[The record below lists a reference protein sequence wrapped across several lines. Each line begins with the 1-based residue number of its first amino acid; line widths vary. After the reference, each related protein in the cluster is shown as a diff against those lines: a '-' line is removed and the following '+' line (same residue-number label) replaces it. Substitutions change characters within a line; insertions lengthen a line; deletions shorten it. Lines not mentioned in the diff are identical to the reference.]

1 MNPNQ
6 LMTYPSSLSPD
17 LVIPRYG
24 ELRIVYDW
32 EHWRKRRTL
41 LLRIHD
47 KLPHYLLL
55 PEVHQVLNAI
65 KDLETH
71 FLVNTLWHTGARVS
85 EALAITR
92 DDFHFLDDPRTACV
106 VLPTLKKPRRGRPS
120 KQDKE
125 SEKSPRLA
133 PLINADYIEELHR
146 YLATTKP
153 NKGESIFTIT
163 RQTLDNRLKEIQ
175 KQLELPVKSLS
186 AHTFRHSFAVNL
198 LYQGRSAKV
207 VQELL
212 GHTNY
217 ASTEIYLRILEGETN
232 HLLYGV
238 QF

>member
-1 MNPNQ
+1 MNQ
-6 LMTYPSSLSPD
+6 LMTYPSPLPPD
-17 LVIPRYG
+17 LVIPRHG

-41 LLRIHD
+41 LL
-47 KLPHYLLL
+47 KLNKELPHYLLL
-55 PEVHQVLNAI
+55 PEVHQVLECI
-65 KDLETH
+65 KDMEIH

-92 DDFHFLDDPRTACV
+92 DDFYFMEDPRTACV

-120 KQDKE
+120 KKDKE
-125 SEKSPRLA
+125 SEKSPRAAALVD
-133 PLINADYIEELHR
+133 PNYIEEVHR

-153 NKGESIFTIT
+153 NKGEPIFSIT
-163 RQTLDNRLKEIQ
+163 RQTLDNRLKAIQ
-175 KQLELPVKSLS
+175 KQLQLPIKSLS
-186 AHTFRHSFAVNL
+186 AHTFRHSFAINL

-207 VQELL
+207 IQDCL
-212 GHTNY
+212 GHSNY
-217 ASTEIYLRILEGETN
+217 ASTEIYLKVLEGETN